1 MSKAALTEK
10 QIRKRNYDREAKRTE
25 RAEKKAAGLV
35 LYAGHWVEVFQRELL
50 RIEVERLVKELR
62 K

>member
-10 QIRKRNYDREAKRTE
+10 QIKKRNYDREAKRTE

-35 LYAGHWVEVFQRELL
+35 LFAGHWMEAGERDIL
-50 RIEVERLVKELR
+50 RIKIAGWIEEIKQ
-62 K
+62 

>member
-10 QIRKRNYDREAKRTE
+10 QIKKRNYDREAKRTE

-35 LYAGHWVEVFQRELL
+35 LYAGHWVEVWQREIL
-50 RIEVERLVKELR
+50 RIEMDRRVKELR
-62 K
+62 Q